1 MTHGTEPDSCV
12 SGSAGFTAG
21 MRLPSLLLR
30 GTGLVA
36 ILLAGLGSASAA
48 TAFQEASRK
57 FLHKDV
63 DVITVTDLTPA
74 GRSLAPATPQKPV
87 YCKVLYFGYMEFAG
101 TRAWAGEKIPG
112 NKEVLKWMLQ
122 AMQAQGYLVADQ
134 VHPAEQ
140 MLVFSWGM
148 MEGGKARPALG
159 FLGGDKVNLMWE
171 QQQYGGFVDPKVLL
185 RGMIRAGIGG
195 KIWDIAES
203 DLFIGVVRSYT
214 LDSLEGKQTTQLW
227 ETRFACP
234 ATGIAMTRAMPLMV
248 TAAAAHLGR
257 ETDKPV
263 SFNASTAYEGKVT
276 LGEFKVLGDVED
288 LSQPAPEQ
296 AKSR

>member
-1 MTHGTEPDSCV
+1 
-12 SGSAGFTAG
+12 
-21 MRLPSLLLR
+21 MRSFFPPLSFA
-30 GTGLVA
+30 T
-36 ILLAGLGSASAA
+36 LLALLALPAGAA
-48 TAFQEASRK
+48 PADTFFQRGVAK
-57 FLHKDV
+57 LLHKDV
-63 DVITVTDLTPA
+63 DVITVTDITPA
-74 GRSLAPATPQKPV
+74 GRSYAPPTPEKPV
-87 YCKVLYFGYMEFAG
+87 YCKIMYFGYMEFTG
-101 TRAWAGEKIPG
+101 TRVWAGEQIPD

-122 AMQAQGYLVADQ
+122 AMKAQGYLVASPL
-134 VHPAEQ
+134 HPAQQ

-171 QQQYGGFVDPKVLL
+171 QQQYGGFIDPKVLL

-195 KIWDIAES
+195 KVWDIAES

-227 ETRFACP
+227 ETRFGCP

-248 TAAAAHLGR
+248 TAAAANLGR
-257 ETDKPV
+257 ETSKPV
-263 SFNASTAYEGKVT
+263 SFNASAAFEGKVT

-288 LSQPAPEQ
+288 LSKPSPEQ
-296 AKSR
+296 LKKN